1 MPAPFLVPVTQVK
14 NVAAG
19 STANIDLE
27 PTGTYSEIRLHYSTG
42 STVVPANAATIMS
55 DIAAVRVRLDGTA
68 QWDLTGE
75 QLLAMNAMRGITF
88 QDGVIPLYFAESP
101 FRKLEQGADYRAW
114 GMQGVSQFD
123 IEIEFDADANVPN
136 LTAYAVKDPFS
147 RPTGEI
153 RKFKRGN
160 VQVAGTGEV
169 TVNTWPRNDRYAGI
183 HCKSGTDITRFQVK
197 VADVEHLRVPPS
209 VLHAEMKDHGL
220 VPQSGWQH
228 LQFDRRNRALEML
241 EPYVVQNG
249 KKILLPFEV
258 TFTMGA
264 ANSFNVVRELLGPRD

>member
-1 MPAPFLVPVTQVK
+1 MPAPFFVPVTQVK

-27 PTGTYSEIRLHYSTG
+27 PVGTYSEIRLHYMADG
-42 STVVPANAATIMS
+42 SAANAATIAA
-55 DIAAVRVRLDGTA
+55 DIKAIRVRLDGTA
-68 QWDLTGE
+68 QWDLTGA
-75 QLLAMNAMRGITF
+75 QLQTINAMRGIAH

-123 IEIEFDADANVPN
+123 IEVEIDASADTPV
-136 LTAYAVKDPFS
+136 LSAYAVRDPFS

-169 TVNTWPRNDRYAGI
+169 TVNTFPRNDRYAAI
-183 HCKSGTDITRFQVK
+183 HCQSSNISRFQVK
-197 VADVEHLRVPPS
+197 VNDVEHLRAPPA
-209 VLHAEMKDHGL
+209 VIHAEMKEHGL
-220 VPQSGWQH
+220 LPQSGYSH
-228 LQFDRRNRALEML
+228 LMFDRRNRALEML
-241 EPYVVQNG
+241 EPYVVQNS
-249 KKILLPFEV
+249 KKVLLPFEV
-258 TFTMGA
+258 TFTMSSA
-264 ANSFNVVRELLGPRD
+264 ASFNLVRELLGPRD

>member
-1 MPAPFLVPVTQVK
+1 MPAPFFVPVTQVK

-27 PTGTYSEIRLHYSTG
+27 PVGTYSEIRIHYTTG
-42 STVVPANAATIMS
+42 STATLANAATVIA
-55 DIAAVRVRLDGTA
+55 DFAAVRVRLDGTA

-75 QLLAMNAMRGITF
+75 QLLAMNALRGITF

-114 GMQGVSQFD
+114 GMEGVSQFD
-123 IEIEFDADANVPN
+123 IEIELASGASVPAI
-136 LTAYAVKDPFS
+136 TCYAVRDPIS

-169 TVNTWPRNDRYAGI
+169 TVNTFPRNDRYAGI
-183 HCKSGTDITRFQVK
+183 HCKSTNISRFQTK
-197 VADVEHLRVPPS
+197 VADVEHLRATPAA
-209 VLHAEMKDHGL
+209 LHAEMADHGL
-220 VPQSGWQH
+220 VPQTGWSH
-228 LQFDRRNRALEML
+228 LMFDRRNRALEML
-241 EPYVVQNG
+241 EPYVVRDG
-249 KKILLPFEV
+249 RKILLPFEN
-258 TFTMGA
+258 TFTMSSGT
-264 ANSFNVVRELLGPRD
+264 SFNLVRELLGPRD